1 MITVYDTFPALAE
14 LNGKAFTLDAWRS
27 YAAGI
32 YDTSFTNKIEADAQ
46 DYNLKEQVFP
56 VIEAALGDAAG
67 LARAHASFLQATE
80 SLAERVGHLLPGMP
94 DVDIVFYLGLCNGAD
109 WATEFCGKPTVLIG
123 VEKVLELSWEAEA
136 YMKSL
141 IYHEL
146 GHIWHKAQLGGWPAV
161 KTQAERSLLQLYQ
174 EGIAMRCEQ
183 LLCGDDAFYHQD
195 RDGWLSWCRENL
207 AEIATE
213 FARRVAA
220 GESTQDFFGDWC
232 TWRGHSDTG
241 YFLGCE
247 FVRHGMK
254 HLPFPETAKLLLPEV
269 TTAFGEYVQNINNN
283 AIMEVPR

>member
-1 MITVYDTFPALAE
+1 
-14 LNGKAFTLDAWRS
+14 
-27 YAAGI
+27 
-32 YDTSFTNKIEADAQ
+32 
-46 DYNLKEQVFP
+46 
-56 VIEAALGDAAG
+56 
-67 LARAHASFLQATE
+67 
-80 SLAERVGHLLPGMP
+80 
-94 DVDIVFYLGLCNGAD
+94 
-109 WATEFCGKPTVLIG
+109 
-123 VEKVLELSWEAEA
+123 
-136 YMKSL
+136 MKSL

-183 LLCGDDAFYHQD
+183 LLCGDDAFYHQN

-213 FARRVAA
+213 FARRIAA

-254 HLPFPETAKLLLPEV
+254 HLPFPETAKLLLLEV
-269 TTAFGEYVQNINNN
+269 TTAFGEYVQNINN